1 MMPEYRVELI
11 RKTCMDSVQ
20 NARRRVEYVRA
31 ADASEAKAK
40 TIAMTHNRA
49 FWVTDVKGKK

>member
-1 MMPEYRVELI
+1 MSEYRVELV
-11 RKTCMDSVQ
+11 RKTCMNSVQ

-31 ADASEAKAK
+31 ADAAEAKAK
-40 TIAMTHNRA
+40 TIEMSHNRA

>member
-1 MMPEYRVELI
+1 MPEYRVELE
-11 RKTCMDSVQ
+11 RKSGLNCTQ

-31 ADASEAKAK
+31 ADAAEAKAK

-49 FWVTDVKGKK
+49 FWVVDVKGEK